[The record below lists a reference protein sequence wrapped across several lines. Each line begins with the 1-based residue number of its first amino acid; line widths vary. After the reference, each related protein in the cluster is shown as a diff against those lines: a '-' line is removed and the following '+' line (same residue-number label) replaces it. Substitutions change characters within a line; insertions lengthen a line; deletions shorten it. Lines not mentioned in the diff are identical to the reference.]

1 MWVFWGKPLLWRFWE
16 TESVSRRGLRKGSH
30 YMLGQG
36 GCCHFSCPRS
46 DVERDDDEYWTEMI
60 QNKHII
66 KLGFLGQPLTLSRA
80 INL

>member
-1 MWVFWGKPLLWRFWE
+1 
-16 TESVSRRGLRKGSH
+16 
-30 YMLGQG
+30 MLSQG

-46 DVERDDDEYWTEMI
+46 DVERDDDGYWTMMI

-66 KLGFLGQPLTLSRA
+66 KLGFLGQPHTLSRA